1 MSFARSALANRFS
14 ALVLTA
20 ATATLALPL
29 AAAPGVEVSLFAVQ
43 GDARVTKALEALR
56 ADDGRTFEEQQHI
69 AQIPAPP
76 FKEQARAEYYLKRL
90 QELGLKDASI
100 APEGYVIATRKGSGQ
115 GPQLVVSAHLDTVFP
130 EGTDL
135 ALKEQDG
142 KTFGPGIGDD
152 ARGLAALLS
161 VIAALNK
168 SGIETV
174 GDLIF
179 VGTVGEEELGNLRG
193 VKALFKD
200 RQGIDGFISV
210 DGIDVHRIVNRGTGS
225 HRYEITFKG
234 PGGHSFGEFGRP
246 SAIHA
251 MGRAIA
257 KIAEVRPPKEP
268 KTTFTV
274 GTVQGGTSVNAIAA
288 EARLT
293 LDMRSNEEAA
303 LLAEEKEI
311 LALVQD
317 AVKEENQRWDT
328 DQISVEVK
336 LIGDRPAGGTPED
349 SPLVQTAQR
358 AIAAVTGGGKA
369 TLSGGSTDSNT
380 AMSLGVPAMTISGG
394 GEGGSA
400 HSLTEWYKPVDAW
413 QGPQNVLLTSL
424 TLVGIKGVSEPVLQA
439 HGK

>member
-29 AAAPGVEVSLFAVQ
+29 AAAPGVEGSLSAVQ
-43 GDARVTKALEALR
+43 GDARVAKALEALR
-56 ADDGRTFEEQQHI
+56 ADDGRTFTEQKHI

-76 FKEQARAEYYLKRL
+76 FKEKVRAEYYLKRF

-135 ALKEQDG
+135 TLKEKDG
-142 KTFGPGIGDD
+142 RTYGPGIGDD

-161 VIAALNK
+161 VIDALNK

-174 GDLIF
+174 GDLVF

-210 DGIDVHRIVNRGTGS
+210 DGIDVRRIVNRGTGS
-225 HRYEITFKG
+225 HRYEMTFKG
-234 PGGHSFGEFGRP
+234 PGGHSFAEFGRP

-274 GTVQGGTSVNAIAA
+274 GTVQGGTSVNAIAG

-293 LDMRSNEEAA
+293 LDMRSNEEAVIIR
-303 LLAEEKEI
+303 KYKNI
-311 LALVQD
+311 DYVQLCQVHD
-317 AVKEENQRWDT
+317 QARMQELIVGNAVDLYAPLEVAVYKEELFSETIYVAALDSQVVGFVAFRKNELGYIYVLNEFQGRGIGGKLLDT
-328 DQISVEVK
+328 VIPYLE
-336 LIGDRPAGGTPED
+336 RPAFLEVFPTN
-349 SPLVQTAQR
+349 
-358 AIAAVTGGGKA
+358 IKA
-369 TLSGGSTDSNT
+369 KRLYRSRGFVEETKEKMIL
-380 AMSLGVPAMTISGG
+380 
-394 GEGGSA
+394 
-400 HSLTEWYKPVDAW
+400 H
-413 QGPQNVLLTSL
+413 
-424 TLVGIKGVSEPVLQA
+424 
-439 HGK
+439 